1 MVTVHRKLRRRKTN
15 VDSDFDRVLALLA
28 ADQDFEERVLA
39 DPDAALAGFDLDE
52 DELAVLRQ
60 YRRWRVFK

>member
-1 MVTVHRKLRRRKTN
+1 MVTARRKQHRRS
-15 VDSDFDRVLALLA
+15 VQIDSDFDRVLTLLA
-28 ADQDFEERVLA
+28 SDPEFEDRVLA
-39 DPDAALAGFDLDE
+39 DPDAALASFDLDE